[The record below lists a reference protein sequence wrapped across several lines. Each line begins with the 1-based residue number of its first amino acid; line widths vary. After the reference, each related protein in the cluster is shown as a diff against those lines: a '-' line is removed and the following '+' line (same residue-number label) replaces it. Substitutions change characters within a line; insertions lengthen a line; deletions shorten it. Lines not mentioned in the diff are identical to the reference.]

1 MTLSAD
7 LPKVDEEI
15 CRAGIESAK
24 PIQIELGPVMGG
36 ATLPQGDYRVTLL
49 FVEPSAT
56 AEGQR
61 VFDVSLGGSLASP
74 VQERLD
80 VFRLASGSHR
90 VLERSYTVKLLRP
103 GKLALSS
110 HQLPAR
116 R

>member
-1 MTLSAD
+1 
-7 LPKVDEEI
+7 
-15 CRAGIESAK
+15 
-24 PIQIELGPVMGG
+24 MGG

-103 GKLALSS
+103 GKLALTLTPVTGQALISGVVVQPLES
-110 HQLPAR
+110 VTPPAPAKSGR
-116 R
+116 